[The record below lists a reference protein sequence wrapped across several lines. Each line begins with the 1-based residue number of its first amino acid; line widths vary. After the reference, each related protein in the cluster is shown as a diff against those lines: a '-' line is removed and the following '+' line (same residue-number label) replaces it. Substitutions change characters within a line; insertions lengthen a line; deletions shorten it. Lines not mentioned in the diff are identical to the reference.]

1 MNNLI
6 ITNLAKSDIR
16 EIRIYHNKHSK
27 DYSKL
32 LINKIKSSS
41 HNLKQFP
48 NIGSDCDFYREL
60 PCGNYNIYYDIKKN
74 KPLVNRIFH
83 SSRDIISLY

>member
-60 PCGNYNIYYDIKKN
+60 PCGNYNILYVVEENNIYIIR
-74 KPLVNRIFH
+74 VIH
-83 SSRDIISLY
+83 SSMNFNFY